1 MIGYYWL
8 SSIIMLIFL
17 LIGIEVYLD
26 VHQNDP
32 HLDIVSPDNVHHMAR
47 NLADKKVDVCEYR
60 KSAVVF
66 LLDVLYT
73 WTSLTYMGYHQ
84 YINISR

>member
-17 LIGIEVYLD
+17 LLGIEVYLALD

-32 HLDIVSPDNVHHMAR
+32 HLDIVSPDNVHHMAQ
-47 NLADKKVDVCEYR
+47 NLADKRVDVFEGR
-60 KSAVVF
+60 RAE
-66 LLDVLYT
+66 
-73 WTSLTYMGYHQ
+73 
-84 YINISR
+84 